1 MSESSLSI
9 ATRYRAQGFVHLP
22 GFFDAH
28 HLTALHAA
36 VQRFHAAWMAEN
48 SELYRAGA
56 VNSAYLT
63 SPRHL
68 APADREQLFRFV
80 AQNSVG
86 EVLDQIFAGP
96 AAFMNTQL
104 FFNPADIAQRNYWH
118 RDIQYTGMSVEEQQ
132 RALGKQQ
139 CGTPARGAAAGA
151 WSRSGSGHALA
162 LGHAGRVCR
171 SHATRRTHKRSD
183 ALAGTQQ
190 LALQT
195 GDLLVFSANMLHR
208 GLYGMDRLAFDM
220 LFCDP
225 DPALLAYVQQDC
237 LPDAGTLATVACP
250 QLYLRAQ
257 RSAESAP

>member
-9 ATRYRAQGFVHLP
+9 ATRYRQQGFVHLP
-22 GFFDAH
+22 GFFDTPELA
-28 HLTALHAA
+28 ALLAA
-36 VQRFHAAWMAEN
+36 VQRFHTAWMAEN
-48 SELYRAGA
+48 SERYRAGA

-68 APADREQLFRFV
+68 APADRRLLFQFV
-80 AQNSVG
+80 GQSRVG
-86 EVLDQIFAGP
+86 EVLDEVFAGP

-104 FFNPADIAQRNYWH
+104 FFNPADITQRNYWH

-132 RALGKQQ
+132 RALGKSNVVHLRVALRPEPGLELVP
-139 CGTPARGAAAGA
+139 GTHLRWDTPEEFAVRME
-151 WSRSGSGHALA
+151 LE
-162 LGHAGRVCR
+162 GRQ
-171 SHATRRTHKRSD
+171 RSD
-183 ALAGTQQ
+183 ALAGAQH

-225 DPALLAYVQQDC
+225 DPALLAHVQQDC
-237 LPDAGTLATVACP
+237 LPDAETLASAACP

-257 RSAESAP
+257 RSAESAA

>member
-22 GFFDAH
+22 GFFDAQE
-28 HLTALHAA
+28 LTALHAA
-36 VQRFHAAWMAEN
+36 VQRFHAAWMTEN
-48 SELYRAGA
+48 FELYRAGA

-68 APADREQLFRFV
+68 APADRAQLFRFV
-80 AQNSVG
+80 AQTRVG
-86 EVLDQIFAGP
+86 ELLDQIFAGP

-132 RALGKQQ
+132 RALGKSNVVHLRVALRPEPGLELVP
-139 CGTPARGAAAGA
+139 GTHLRWDTPEEFAVRMEHEG
-151 WSRSGSGHALA
+151 
-162 LGHAGRVCR
+162 
-171 SHATRRTHKRSD
+171 HKRSD
-183 ALAGTQQ
+183 SLSGTQL

-237 LPDAGTLATVACP
+237 LPDAETLATVACP

-257 RSAESAP
+257 CSAESAP